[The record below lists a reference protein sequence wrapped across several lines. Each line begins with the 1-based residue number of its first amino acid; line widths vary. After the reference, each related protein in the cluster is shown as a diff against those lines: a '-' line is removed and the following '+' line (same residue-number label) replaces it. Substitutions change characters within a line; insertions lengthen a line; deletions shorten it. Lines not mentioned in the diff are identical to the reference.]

1 MSALL
6 LILAMGAMVAAQASH
21 AIHGFEYFGCV
32 NITSDKF
39 VASVG
44 FPAAY
49 TPEQCES
56 ACTGFKYAAA
66 FADGCRCARNI
77 ESFLSKVDESFCG
90 NPCNGDASFGYCGF
104 SSSSGCSYA
113 NVYEACAEF
122 PAPPAVT
129 GPAASDPVAPT
140 TYTTIRLPTVTRTL
154 KLATKATV
162 VVHTITQGSVVTS
175 CPLEHDHT
183 TVPSPADPS
192 PTAPAVVVQTVV
204 VNVPPQGSPGSPGSP
219 GSSGSPDSP
228 GSPGLQGYGSIQS
241 GPPVATA
248 PPAETAPG
256 PQPSASTGLS
266 LTTLVPYADPP
277 VTSSPSNATIT
288 TSSPEGPEFR
298 TILPEDP
305 SATVIVP
312 AVVTTAQAHRV
323 NAGIAGV
330 IVAAVVAAGI

>member
-21 AIHGFEYFGCV
+21 VIHGFEYFGCV

-39 VASVG
+39 GASVG
-44 FPAAY
+44 FPTAY
-49 TPEQCES
+49 TPEQCQS

-66 FADGCRCARNI
+66 FADGCRCGRNI
-77 ESFLSKVDESFCG
+77 ESFLSKVEESFCG
-90 NPCNGDASFGYCGF
+90 NPCNGDASFGFCGV
-104 SSSSGCSYA
+104 SSPSGCSYA

-122 PAPPAVT
+122 PAPPAAT
-129 GPAASDPVAPT
+129 GPVASDPVAPT

-162 VVHTITQGSVVTS
+162 VVHTVTQGSVVTS
-175 CPLEHDHT
+175 CPLDHDHT

-204 VNVPPQGSPGSPGSP
+204 VNVPPR
-219 GSSGSPDSP
+219 SP
-228 GSPGLQGYGSIQS
+228 GSPGLQGYDSIQS

-248 PPAETAPG
+248 PPVETAPG

-277 VTSSPSNATIT
+277 VTSSPRNATIT

-305 SATVIVP
+305 SSTVIVP

-330 IVAAVVAAGI
+330 IAAAVVAAGI